1 MSPKIL
7 ISGPP
12 RSGKSTLMKM
22 LTDYFRKDYSI
33 VGFLTP
39 EIRKNNKRIGFDI
52 KSIDSTIR
60 FPLAR
65 KATIVDTHRLG
76 DYSVFVEKFNNF
88 IEEYLENK
96 IRDFGTPNE
105 SHILFID
112 EIGKMEL
119 FSNRFEIFI
128 RNIFRLDMSIIATIG
143 KNLSH
148 SIRSYLMNLP
158 EICFFETSIDIQ
170 RDIFNEI
177 VKNFS

>member
-7 ISGPP
+7 ISSTP

-22 LTDYFRKDYSI
+22 LTDYFKKDYSI

-39 EIRKNNKRIGFDI
+39 EIRKNNKRIGFDM

-65 KATIVDTHRLG
+65 KATVVDTHRLG
-76 DYSVFVEKFNNF
+76 NYSVFVEKFNNF

-96 IRDFGTPNE
+96 IRDYGTPNE
-105 SHILFID
+105 SHILFFD

-119 FSNRFEIFI
+119 FSNSFEIFL
-128 RNIFRLDMSIIATIG
+128 RNIFRLDISIIATIG
-143 KNLSH
+143 KTLSH
-148 SIRSYLMNLP
+148 PIGSYLMNLP
-158 EICFFETSIDIQ
+158 EICFFEISIDIKI
-170 RDIFNEI
+170 DIFKEI
-177 VKNFS
+177 VKYFS